1 MCVKRQKRTNV
12 EKRLKNDFFNIKL
25 GTVNKNNPEVIYFEV
40 RTFIS
45 PLEECDNYSQVFAY
59 LKKEFSKKIS
69 NTLKNNDFFSDK
81 YILDFQ
87 IANSGIRLNKKSY
100 LSFQLF
106 LRQKSVVI
114 KELKEI
120 KKIAEPFLTELLNDF
135 KNDIISNNFSITKTK
150 KENIYCKS

>member
-12 EKRLKNDFFNIKL
+12 EKRLKNEFFNIKL

-45 PLEECDNYSQVFAY
+45 PLEESDNYSQVFAY
-59 LKKEFSKKIS
+59 LKKEFSKRVGESLKV
-69 NTLKNNDFFSDK
+69 NTHFSDK

-106 LRQKSVVI
+106 LRQKDLVI

-120 KKIAEPFLTELLNDF
+120 KKVAEPFLTELLNNF

>member
-1 MCVKRQKRTNV
+1 MCTKKQKRTNV

-45 PLEECDNYSQVFAY
+45 PLEENNNYSQVFAF

-69 NTLKNNDFFSDK
+69 DSLKLNDFFSEK

-87 IANSGIRLNKKSY
+87 IANSGIKINKKSY

-106 LRQKSVVI
+106 LKQKNEVI

-120 KKIAEPFLTELLNDF
+120 KKIAEPFLVNLLNEF
-135 KNDIISNNFSITKTK
+135 KTDIISNNFSVTKTK
-150 KENIYCKS
+150 KETIYCKS

>member
-45 PLEECDNYSQVFAY
+45 PLEESDNYSQVFTY

-106 LRQKSVVI
+106 LRQKSVII

-135 KNDIISNNFSITKTK
+135 KNDIISNNFSITKSK
-150 KENIYCKS
+150 KENIYCKN

>member
-1 MCVKRQKRTNV
+1 MCVNRQKITNV

-45 PLEECDNYSQVFAY
+45 PLEESNNYSQVFAF

-69 NTLKNNDFFSDK
+69 DSLKLNDFFSEK

-87 IANSGIRLNKKSY
+87 IANSGIRINKKSY

-106 LRQKSVVI
+106 LRQKNEVI

-120 KKIAEPFLTELLNDF
+120 KKIAEPFLVNLLNEF
-135 KNDIISNNFSITKTK
+135 KNDIISNNFPVTKTK
-150 KENIYCKS
+150 KETIYCKS

>member
-45 PLEECDNYSQVFAY
+45 PLEEWDNYSQVFAY

-120 KKIAEPFLTELLNDF
+120 KKIAEPFLTELLYDF

>member
-45 PLEECDNYSQVFAY
+45 PLEESDNYSQVFTY

-106 LRQKSVVI
+106 LRQKSVII

-135 KNDIISNNFSITKTK
+135 KNDIISNNFSITKSK

>member
-1 MCVKRQKRTNV
+1 MCVNRQKITNV

-25 GTVNKNNPEVIYFEV
+25 GTVNKNNPEVIYFEF

-45 PLEECDNYSQVFAY
+45 PLEESNNYSQVFAF

-69 NTLKNNDFFSDK
+69 DSLKLNDFFSEK

-87 IANSGIRLNKKSY
+87 IANSGIRINKKSY

-106 LRQKSVVI
+106 LRQKNEVI

-120 KKIAEPFLTELLNDF
+120 KKIAEPFLVNLLNEF
-135 KNDIISNNFSITKTK
+135 KNDIISNNFSVTKTK
-150 KENIYCKS
+150 KETIYCKS

>member
-12 EKRLKNDFFNIKL
+12 EKRLKNEFFNIKL

-45 PLEECDNYSQVFAY
+45 PLEESDNYSQVFAY
-59 LKKEFSKKIS
+59 LKKEFSKRVGKS
-69 NTLKNNDFFSDK
+69 LKVNTHFSDK

-106 LRQKSVVI
+106 LRQKDLVI

-120 KKIAEPFLTELLNDF
+120 KKVAEPFLTELLNNF

>member
-45 PLEECDNYSQVFAY
+45 PLEESDNYSQVFTY

-106 LRQKSVVI
+106 LRQKSVII

-135 KNDIISNNFSITKTK
+135 KNDIISNNFSITKSK
-150 KENIYCKS
+150 KENIRSG

>member
-1 MCVKRQKRTNV
+1 MLKKIEVLNV
-12 EKRLKNDFFNIKL
+12 EKRLKNDFFNIKM

-45 PLEECDNYSQVFAY
+45 PLEESNNYSHIFSY

-69 NTLKNNDFFSDK
+69 DSLKTNEYFADK

-87 IANSGIRLNKKSY
+87 IANSGIRVNKKSY
-100 LSFQLF
+100 LTFQLF
-106 LRQKSVVI
+106 LRQKGEVI
-114 KELKEI
+114 KVLNNV
-120 KKIAEPFLTELLNDF
+120 KKIAEPFLFDLLNNF
-135 KNDIISNNFSITKTK
+135 KEEIINNNFSVTKTK

>member
-1 MCVKRQKRTNV
+1 MCTKKQKRTNV

-45 PLEECDNYSQVFAY
+45 PLEENNNYSQVFAF

-69 NTLKNNDFFSDK
+69 DSLKLNDFFSEK

-87 IANSGIRLNKKSY
+87 IANSGIRINKKSY

-106 LRQKSVVI
+106 LKQKSEII

-120 KKIAEPFLTELLNDF
+120 KKIAEPFLVNLLNEF
-135 KNDIISNNFSITKTK
+135 KNDIIGNNFSITKTK
-150 KENIYCKS
+150 KETIYCKS

>member
-12 EKRLKNDFFNIKL
+12 EKRLKNEFFNIKL

-45 PLEECDNYSQVFAY
+45 PLEESDNYSQVFAY
-59 LKKEFSKKIS
+59 LKKEFSKKIGD
-69 NTLKNNDFFSDK
+69 TLKVNDFFSDK

-106 LRQKSVVI
+106 LRQKDLVI

-120 KKIAEPFLTELLNDF
+120 KKVAEPFLTELLNNF

>member
-1 MCVKRQKRTNV
+1 MCTKKQKRTNV

-25 GTVNKNNPEVIYFEV
+25 GTVNKNYPEVIYFEV

-45 PLEECDNYSQVFAY
+45 PLEESNNYSQVFAF

-69 NTLKNNDFFSDK
+69 DSLKLNDFFSEK

-87 IANSGIRLNKKSY
+87 IANSGIRINKKSY

-106 LRQKSVVI
+106 LKQKNEVI
-114 KELKEI
+114 KELKEV
-120 KKIAEPFLTELLNDF
+120 KKIAEPFLVNLLTDF
-135 KNDIISNNFSITKTK
+135 KNDIISNNFSVTKTK
-150 KENIYCKS
+150 KETIYCKS

>member
-1 MCVKRQKRTNV
+1 MCTKKQKRTNV

-45 PLEECDNYSQVFAY
+45 PLEENNNYSQVFAF

-69 NTLKNNDFFSDK
+69 DSLKLNDFFSEK

-87 IANSGIRLNKKSY
+87 IANSGIRINKKSY

-106 LRQKSVVI
+106 LKQKSEII
-114 KELKEI
+114 KDLKEI
-120 KKIAEPFLTELLNDF
+120 KKIAEPFLVNLLNEF
-135 KNDIISNNFSITKTK
+135 KNDIIGNNFSITKTK
-150 KENIYCKS
+150 KETIYCKS

>member
-1 MCVKRQKRTNV
+1 MCTKKQKRTNV

-45 PLEECDNYSQVFAY
+45 PLEESNNYSQVFAF
-59 LKKEFSKKIS
+59 LKKEFSKKIGDS
-69 NTLKNNDFFSDK
+69 LKLNDFFSEK

-87 IANSGIRLNKKSY
+87 IANSGIKINKKSY

-106 LRQKSVVI
+106 LKQKNEVI

-120 KKIAEPFLTELLNDF
+120 KKIAEPFLVNLLNEF
-135 KNDIISNNFSITKTK
+135 KNDIISNNFSVTKTK
-150 KENIYCKS
+150 KETIYCKS